1 MLFDCAGKSLDL
13 SAPRI
18 MGIVNV
24 TPDSFSDG
32 GKFFSRDAALRQAVK
47 LVEDG
52 ADILD
57 IGGESTRPGSTPVA
71 VQEEIDR
78 VAPVIEAIS
87 SELDV
92 PISIDTMKA
101 EVMRAAV
108 AVGAGL
114 INDVN
119 ALRGEG
125 ALQAAAELKVPVCLM
140 HMQGTPQ
147 TMQTEPDYQD
157 VVSEVESFLLERVAV
172 CEQAGIPAERIML
185 DPGFG
190 FGKRARHNLHLM
202 KHLSRLTALPYPVL
216 VGVSRKSIIGDM
228 LKVDVKERLAGSLA
242 LASIAVWQ
250 GAKLIRTH
258 DVRETAQAVKLTQH
272 VQQVEDFD

>member
-87 SELDV
+87 SEL
-92 PISIDTMKA
+92 
-101 EVMRAAV
+101 
-108 AVGAGL
+108 
-114 INDVN
+114 
-119 ALRGEG
+119 
-125 ALQAAAELKVPVCLM
+125 
-140 HMQGTPQ
+140 
-147 TMQTEPDYQD
+147 
-157 VVSEVESFLLERVAV
+157 
-172 CEQAGIPAERIML
+172 
-185 DPGFG
+185 
-190 FGKRARHNLHLM
+190 
-202 KHLSRLTALPYPVL
+202 
-216 VGVSRKSIIGDM
+216 
-228 LKVDVKERLAGSLA
+228 
-242 LASIAVWQ
+242 
-250 GAKLIRTH
+250 
-258 DVRETAQAVKLTQH
+258 
-272 VQQVEDFD
+272 